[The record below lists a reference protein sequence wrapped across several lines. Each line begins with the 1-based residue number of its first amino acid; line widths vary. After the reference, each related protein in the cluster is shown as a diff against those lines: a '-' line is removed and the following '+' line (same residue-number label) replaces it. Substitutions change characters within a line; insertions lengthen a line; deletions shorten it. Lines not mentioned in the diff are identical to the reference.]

1 MLNEENPFSAEIPTA
16 PANVEPQPEM
26 SLEEVKKAISK
37 MKFGKA
43 PGPDEVNLEM
53 ILALGDEGVLW
64 VHRVMQAIWKGK
76 RVPNDWL
83 ESILVPIFKK
93 KGNIHECGNYR
104 GIKLL
109 LQLMKCLERIIDARI
124 RLIVNEQLG
133 EEPFGFRKGCGTT
146 DALFIPRQLNE
157 RKLEFGQDGYWG
169 FLDLEKA
176 YNKINRQMIAP
187 ILMLY
192 GVPEEIVT
200 MVTAVY
206 RTPTTRVR

>member
-1 MLNEENPFSAEIPTA
+1 MNEENPFSAEIPTA

-124 RLIVNEQLG
+124 RMNVDEQLPG
-133 EEPFGFRKGCGTT
+133 EEQFGFRKGCG
-146 DALFIPRQLNE
+146 IV
-157 RKLEFGQDGYWG
+157 
-169 FLDLEKA
+169 
-176 YNKINRQMIAP
+176 AP
-187 ILMLY
+187 LMHFSF
-192 GVPEEIVT
+192 
-200 MVTAVY
+200 
-206 RTPTTRVR
+206 